1 MTEQSTRSKIV
12 TRRTYNRPKDD
23 SGKLFE
29 SWADTVD
36 RVIEHQRW
44 LWERA
49 KKTFL
54 NAKELEELEEL
65 RQLMLERKALT
76 SGRTLWLGGT
86 AVSKK
91 RESSQFNCS
100 FLEVQTVHDVVDA
113 YWLLLQGC
121 GVGFRA
127 VNGTLNGF
135 TKSAKIEVVRST
147 RTVEDWEQGRKG
159 RETNKES
166 FHYDDNG
173 EMVYTLSVGDSA
185 ESWAKALG
193 KILAMKHAVGKI
205 VIDFSEVRAA
215 GIRLKGYGWIS
226 SGDETLH
233 IAFKEICNILNRQAG
248 QLLSKMDIHDIM
260 NWIGT
265 TLSSRRSAE
274 ISLMDVDDPEILDFA
289 LCKKNHWEGNPQR
302 AQSNNTVVF
311 YTKPSK
317 LELRGMFDLM
327 REGGGSEPGFANG
340 EEALR
345 RAPWWKGGNPCLT
358 GDTLVQTSE
367 GHFQIKD
374 LVGKT
379 STIWDGERWT
389 EVDNFRV
396 TGHDQQITKVTL
408 HDGSEIY
415 ATPYHRFILD
425 GGTEV
430 LLKDLKIGQK
440 LLISDSKA
448 THGSLS
454 VAGAYLK
461 GFLLGDGSLTHED
474 GVPLLQLYEPKHGC
488 AAALV
493 ESAEEISPRE
503 KQITNTVSKLEFV
516 ETSVEGRMRL
526 TGLAARK
533 EELIPWCRSYKSGLP
548 KEVFAWSLQ
557 SKLDFLAGLF
567 DADGTASDTSN
578 GFLYQIVAVN
588 KQLLLDI
595 QSLLKTIGV
604 FSKLSVAGKGG
615 LTDFGES
622 RGGVCETQ
630 PSFRLTLSQQAA
642 ISFSS
647 QVDFSRLVSF
657 RDRKMAYNLKPKFNR
672 VVGIEEAGVADKV
685 YCCTVPTTT
694 RFGLTSGVV
703 TGNCFEIL
711 LGNKSFC
718 NLIEDNCSAFNGNF
732 EGLLQAHYI
741 ISRANYRQTC
751 VNLDDGILQRTWH
764 ELNEF
769 LRLTGAGITGIV
781 GWEHHKSPEHLEKLK
796 KAALDG
802 VHSMADQLGLP
813 RSKLTTT
820 IKPSG
825 TLSKVQ
831 DCTEGCHKPLGRYI
845 FNNINL
851 SKHDPLVDILT
862 KADYKVVD
870 NPYDPTS
877 CLATIPVS
885 YDEVEFEEV
894 EKDGEVLYVN
904 LESAIDQLERYKL
917 LMKHYVQHNA
927 SVTVSY
933 SPEEVPEIVDWLY
946 ENWDHYVGVSFLY
959 RNDPTKTAADLGYPY
974 LPQEVV
980 SKSVYDE
987 YVASLKD
994 IDLDA
999 ANSFDELEDDECAGG
1014 ACPVR

>member
-135 TKSAKIEVVRST
+135 TKSAKIEVIRST

-173 EMVYTLSVGDSA
+173 AMVYTLSVGDSA

-233 IAFKEICNILNRQAG
+233 IAFTEICNILNRQAG

-345 RAPWWKGGNPCLT
+345 RAPWWKGGNP
-358 GDTLVQTSE
+358 
-367 GHFQIKD
+367 
-374 LVGKT
+374 
-379 STIWDGERWT
+379 
-389 EVDNFRV
+389 
-396 TGHDQQITKVTL
+396 
-408 HDGSEIY
+408 
-415 ATPYHRFILD
+415 
-425 GGTEV
+425 
-430 LLKDLKIGQK
+430 
-440 LLISDSKA
+440 
-448 THGSLS
+448 
-454 VAGAYLK
+454 
-461 GFLLGDGSLTHED
+461 
-474 GVPLLQLYEPKHGC
+474 
-488 AAALV
+488 
-493 ESAEEISPRE
+493 
-503 KQITNTVSKLEFV
+503 
-516 ETSVEGRMRL
+516 
-526 TGLAARK
+526 
-533 EELIPWCRSYKSGLP
+533 
-548 KEVFAWSLQ
+548 
-557 SKLDFLAGLF
+557 
-567 DADGTASDTSN
+567 
-578 GFLYQIVAVN
+578 
-588 KQLLLDI
+588 
-595 QSLLKTIGV
+595 
-604 FSKLSVAGKGG
+604 
-615 LTDFGES
+615 
-622 RGGVCETQ
+622 
-630 PSFRLTLSQQAA
+630 
-642 ISFSS
+642 
-647 QVDFSRLVSF
+647 
-657 RDRKMAYNLKPKFNR
+657 
-672 VVGIEEAGVADKV
+672 
-685 YCCTVPTTT
+685 
-694 RFGLTSGVV
+694 
-703 TGNCFEIL
+703 CFEIL